1 MESDKIK
8 IGITQGD
15 LNGIGLELVFK
26 TFSNAGMLDLCTPV
40 LYASAKAATYH
51 RKAISSETNFHII
64 KSAAEAQPGVLNLVN
79 CFDEEVK
86 IEFGKPSADSGRA
99 ALAALEKS
107 VEEYKSG
114 LIDAIVTAPISKSD
128 IQSPNFQFKGHTE
141 FFADRVGNGQQPLM
155 ILMNNQMKVALLSTH
170 VAVRDIPAQ
179 LTQEALME
187 KLRIFHKSL
196 RIDFRISIPRIAV
209 LALNPH
215 AGDDGLLGS
224 EEKEIIIPAI
234 SELEKESIFCFGP
247 FAADG
252 FFGAGLYR
260 EFDGV
265 MAMYHDQGLAPFKAL
280 SMDDG
285 VNFTAGLP
293 LVRTSPD
300 HGTAYDIAGKG
311 IANENSFRQAIYTAI
326 DVLRNR
332 KLEKEMFTHR
342 LVSPSESSKDEH
354 SQKN

>member
-1 MESDKIK
+1 MDSEKIK

-15 LNGIGLELVFK
+15 LNGIGLELVLK

-51 RKAISSETNFHII
+51 RKAISSETNFHIV
-64 KSAAEAQPGVLNLVN
+64 KSATEAQSGMLNLVN
-79 CFDEEVK
+79 CFDDEVK
-86 IEFGKPSADSGRA
+86 IEFGKPSVDSGRA
-99 ALAALEKS
+99 ALAALEKA

-114 LIDAIVTAPISKSD
+114 MIDAIVTAPISKSD
-128 IQSPNFQFKGHTE
+128 IQGPSFQFKGHTE
-141 FFADRVGNGQQPLM
+141 FFADRVGDGMQPLM

-170 VAVRDIPAQ
+170 VAVKDISSQ
-179 LTQEALME
+179 LTREALME

-224 EEKEIIIPAI
+224 EEKEIIIPVI

-280 SMDDG
+280 SMNDG

-311 IANENSFRQAIYTAI
+311 VANENSFRHAIYTAI

-332 KLEKEMFTHR
+332 RLEAEMFNHR
-342 LVSPSESSKDEH
+342 LVMPLEGEKE
-354 SQKN
+354 KK